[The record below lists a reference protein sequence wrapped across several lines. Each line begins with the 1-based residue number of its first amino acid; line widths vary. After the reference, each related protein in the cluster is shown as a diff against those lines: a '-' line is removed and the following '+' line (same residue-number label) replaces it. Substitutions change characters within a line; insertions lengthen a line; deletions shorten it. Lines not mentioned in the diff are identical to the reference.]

1 MEEKFIEIYDKYKN
15 DVFRI
20 AFSYTKSIS
29 DAEDITQN
37 VFIKLFN
44 NFDGLKNQ
52 DYLKKWLIKVTI
64 NEAKSILLSSWK
76 KKIRLTQIN
85 DENLHKTEFKIDET
99 IEDIL
104 KLPKKERLIIH
115 LYYYEGYS
123 VKEIAEIIHISEA
136 NVKITLFRARKKLKE
151 ELV

>member
-1 MEEKFIEIYDKYKN
+1 MEEEFIAVYDKYKN

-20 AFSYTKSIS
+20 AFSYTKSIT

-44 NFDGLKNQ
+44 KFNDLKGQ
-52 DYLKKWLIKVTI
+52 DYIKKWLVKVTI
-64 NEAKSILLSSWK
+64 NESKSIIYSCWK
-76 KKIRLTQIN
+76 KRIKFFENQN
-85 DENLHKTEFKIDET
+85 DSTCKTEVKIDET
-99 IEDIL
+99 LENIL

-123 VKEIAEIIHISEA
+123 VKEIAEIMHISNS
-136 NVKITLFRARKKLKE
+136 NVKTILFRARKKLKE